1 MGSFPDRFNRY
12 MRVAIYC
19 RVSTSDQN
27 CDRQERDLTDF
38 ASRASWNVIGIWK
51 ETASG
56 AKCDR
61 AARALILNLARTRQ
75 IDAVLVTELTRWG
88 RSTIDLIETMQS
100 LAAWGVSLIAQ
111 TGFQLDLTTPQGKL
125 IATILASVAEFERD
139 LIRDR
144 VRSGIAA
151 AKARGKKIGRQ
162 PGQRPKSDK
171 LLPKIVAMRGE
182 GASIR
187 AIAASLNCST
197 ATVQAALKRA
207 V

>member
-1 MGSFPDRFNRY
+1 

-27 CDRQERDLTDF
+27 CDRQQRDLCDYAT
-38 ASRASWNVIGIWK
+38 RASWDVVGVWL

-56 AKCDR
+56 AKRDR
-61 AARALILNLARTRQ
+61 ARRAEIMALARERQ

-88 RSTIDLIETMQS
+88 RSTVDLIETLQT

-111 TGFQLDLTTPQGKL
+111 TGFQLDLLTPQGKL
-125 IATILASVAEFERD
+125 MATILASIAEFERD
-139 LIRDR
+139 LLRER
-144 VRSGIAA
+144 VRSGVAA

-162 PGQRPKSDK
+162 RGQFVKSDK
-171 LLPKIVAMRGE
+171 LLPKIVEMRAKGT
-182 GASIR
+182 SIR
-187 AIAASLNCST
+187 AIASQLRCST

-207 V
+207 S